1 MHLLLKQPPSVR
13 VLARDLGL
21 GALHLLADL
30 PVALESPVEFLALL
44 ARGLLLPGEGAKAR
58 LDIVAVGQARHCGPG
73 QGLSPQQLQVDNDV
87 GRAFDE
93 RLVVRDEEHGLPPA
107 QNKILQPFEGFEVE
121 VVRGLVKQIQ
131 LRLLCGKDG
140 QL

>member
-1 MHLLLKQPPSVR
+1 MR
-13 VLARDLGL
+13 VLARDLVL
-21 GALHLLADL
+21 RAFDLLTYLAIALKALVELLPLLAGGLFL
-30 PVALESPVEFLALL
+30 PCETTA
-44 ARGLLLPGEGAKAR
+44 AR
-58 LDIVAVGQARHCGPG
+58 LDVVAVGQARHCGPG

-107 QNKILQPFEGFEVE
+107 QNEILQPFEGFEVE